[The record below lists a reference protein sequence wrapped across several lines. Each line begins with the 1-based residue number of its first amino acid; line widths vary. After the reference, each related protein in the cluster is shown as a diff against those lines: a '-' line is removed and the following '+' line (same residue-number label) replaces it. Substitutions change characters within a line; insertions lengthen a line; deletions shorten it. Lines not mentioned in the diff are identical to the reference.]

1 MTRGVGIAKRGF
13 GKALS
18 RTGYSGGGSALSE
31 AADPKDMS
39 EGHEGMESLKEE
51 ARETKLEKEGYEET
65 KAGKMIKAAK
75 KGVEK
80 VSKKMQDHY
89 KENVKFVTPS
99 PKLGKVKEAP
109 EPSDEMDEYFT
120 KETRVGKNQF
130 KVERVKKSDDEI
142 GYRRSKKAKGGQAK
156 VSKVMREFGKG
167 KLHSGKKGPVVKSRK
182 QAIAIALSE
191 AGMSKKKK

>member
-51 ARETKLEKEGYEET
+51 ARETKLEKEGYKET
-65 KAGKMIKAAK
+65 KGGKMVKDFA
-75 KGVEK
+75 KGV
-80 VSKKMQDHY
+80 
-89 KENVKFVTPS
+89 KE
-99 PKLGKVKEAP
+99 G
-109 EPSDEMDEYFT
+109 
-120 KETRVGKNQF
+120 
-130 KVERVKKSDDEI
+130 VKKVAEVPKKIAESIKKIDEKI
-142 GYRRSKKAKGGQAK
+142 KEDPGILGTGDPQRRLKKAKGGQAK

-191 AGMSKKKK
+191 AGKSKKK

>member
-18 RTGYSGGGSALSE
+18 RTGYSAGGE
-31 AADPKDMS
+31 VMEDMS
-39 EGHEGMESLKEE
+39 EGHESMESLKEE
-51 ARETKLEKEGYEET
+51 AKETKLEKEGYKET
-65 KAGKMIKAAK
+65 KAGKMIKDASRGIK
-75 KGVEK
+75 EGVKK
-80 VSKKMQDHY
+80 VSKAP
-89 KENVKFVTPS
+89 KEIAEKVVESFE
-99 PKLGKVKEAP
+99 KLKDP
-109 EPSDEMDEYFT
+109 EY
-120 KETRVGKNQF
+120 R
-130 KVERVKKSDDEI
+130 KKSGI
-142 GYRRSKKAKGGQAK
+142 GQPYMGPFRKEYKKGGQAK